1 MKSVH
6 YLWRGFA
13 CLLLGVSFRIAEA
26 QPTPISLDEAVSYAL
41 QNNLNI
47 KSTQLDAL
55 SAEARI
61 GEIRAVG
68 LPQVTGQLGLNN
80 NLIIQRVFLPA
91 QFADPSAPPDAP
103 PIAAQFGVTYAGNA
117 GVTLSQLIF
126 NGSYFVGLKAAATYR
141 ELAQKNLAKSKVDV
155 AEAVT
160 KAYYSVQVAEQ
171 RAGVLDLNI
180 TRLDSLL
187 RETRILN
194 ETGFVERI
202 DVNRLEVQLN
212 NLRTEKQKVQNLI
225 ELSYSLLKYQMG
237 MPLDQSIRLKDSLA
251 DIDLEQLRT
260 STLGTVDYAKRIE
273 YSLLTTQGKLAE
285 LDIRNIRSGYLPTVA
300 GVLTYGHNN
309 GRNDFGDLFSSRW
322 FNNSL
327 LGINI
332 QIPIF
337 DGFQKKYQLQQA
349 KITLDKVG
357 IGRKILEQSIDLQ
370 ARQATITIQNAFET
384 LETEKRN
391 LALAEEVVRVSRI
404 KYKEGVGS
412 NIEVI
417 SAESSLKEAQ
427 TNYFAA
433 LYDLMIAKVDLSK
446 ARGELYPVE

>member
-6 YLWRGFA
+6 NLARGLM
-13 CLLLGVSFRIAEA
+13 CLLMGLSLHTAKA
-26 QPTPISLDEAVSYAL
+26 QPTPLSLDEAVQYAL
-41 QNNLNI
+41 QHNLNV
-47 KSTQLDAL
+47 KTSQLDAL
-55 SAEARI
+55 AAEARI

-91 QFADPSAPPDAP
+91 QFADPNAPADAP
-103 PIAAQFGVTYAGNA
+103 PIAAQFGVTFAGNA

-141 ELAQKNLAKSKVDV
+141 ELAQKNIAKSKVDIV
-155 AEAVT
+155 EAVT

-171 RAGVLDLNI
+171 RANVLDLNLS
-180 TRLDSLL
+180 RLDSLL

-194 ETGFVERI
+194 ENGFVERI

-237 MPLDQSIRLKDSLA
+237 MPLDESIRLKESIENTDV
-251 DIDLEQLRT
+251 EQLRAT
-260 STLGTVDYAKRIE
+260 TLGSLDYTKRIE
-273 YSLLTTQGKLAE
+273 YSLLATQRTLAE

-309 GRNDFGDLFSSRW
+309 GRNNLGDLFSSRW

-337 DGFQKKYQLQQA
+337 DGFTKKYQLQQA

-357 IGRKILEQSIDLQ
+357 VGRQILEQSIDLQ
-370 ARQATITIQNAFET
+370 ARQATIMIQNAFQT

-446 ARGELYPVE
+446 ARGELYTAE

>member
-1 MKSVH
+1 
-6 YLWRGFA
+6 
-13 CLLLGVSFRIAEA
+13 
-26 QPTPISLDEAVSYAL
+26 
-41 QNNLNI
+41 
-47 KSTQLDAL
+47 
-55 SAEARI
+55 
-61 GEIRAVG
+61 
-68 LPQVTGQLGLNN
+68 
-80 NLIIQRVFLPA
+80 
-91 QFADPSAPPDAP
+91 
-103 PIAAQFGVTYAGNA
+103 
-117 GVTLSQLIF
+117 
-126 NGSYFVGLKAAATYR
+126 VGLKAAATYR
-141 ELAQKNLAKSKVDV
+141 ELAQKNIAKSKVDIV
-155 AEAVT
+155 EAVT

-171 RAGVLDLNI
+171 RANVLDLNLS
-180 TRLDSLL
+180 RLDSLL

-194 ETGFVERI
+194 ENGFVERI

-237 MPLDQSIRLKDSLA
+237 MPLDESIRLKESIENTDV
-251 DIDLEQLRT
+251 EQLRAT
-260 STLGTVDYAKRIE
+260 ALGSLDYTKRIE
-273 YSLLTTQGKLAE
+273 YSLLATQRTLAE

-309 GRNDFGDLFSSRW
+309 GRNNLGDLFSSRW

-337 DGFQKKYQLQQA
+337 DGFTKKYQLQQA

-357 IGRKILEQSIDLQ
+357 VGRQILEQSIDLQ
-370 ARQATITIQNAFET
+370 ARQATIMIQNAFQT

-446 ARGELYPVE
+446 ARGELYTAE